1 MTISSRHRQR
11 AARHAARAR
20 HYQRQAQLLL
30 EWDNDLDCAAAL
42 IYESA
47 KQCINALAN
56 QQGQNPGPTGGKESF
71 LYQLA
76 ESDDAPPD
84 LVSRWQ
90 SADQLHIYAD
100 REHLTRPDFMDAW
113 ARAQDFIAY
122 MLELYAARG

>member
-1 MTISSRHRQR
+1 MTASSRHLQR
-11 AARHAARAR
+11 AAQHAARAR
-20 HYQRQAQLLL
+20 NYRRQAQSLL
-30 EWDNDLDCAAAL
+30 DRDDDLDCAAAL

-76 ESDDAPPD
+76 EADDAPPD
-84 LVSRWQ
+84 LILRWRY
-90 SADQLHIYAD
+90 ADQLHIYAD

-122 MLELYAARG
+122 MLELYAARQ